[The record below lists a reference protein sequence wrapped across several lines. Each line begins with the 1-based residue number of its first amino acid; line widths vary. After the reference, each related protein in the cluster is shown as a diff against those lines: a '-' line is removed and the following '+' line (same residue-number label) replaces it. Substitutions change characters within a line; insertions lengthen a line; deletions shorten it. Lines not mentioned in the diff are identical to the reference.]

1 MVKAYLKGNSKLS
14 TAKERI
20 RRWLT
25 EGDIV
30 LQPDEITILQRLE
43 FADRLMSQ
51 GITVTGLLRK
61 QIMDEFGV
69 SQSTADGD
77 IFNAQEIFGESRKIN
92 KRYLGHLHLQDI
104 HADLTRIRKKLF
116 EDKNIPDQKEMQALA
131 RLHDSYT
138 YQLNSL
144 PDTDPPP
151 AVKRPIFVFM
161 LPQGH
166 APKAPMELTDAMA
179 KADEF
184 INYELLPNG
193 KIEMENGTAEGKRTD
208 IIERMVKLDPSI

>member
-1 MVKAYLKGNSKLS
+1 MKAYPKGNSKLS

-20 RRWLT
+20 KRWLT
-25 EGDIV
+25 DGDIT
-30 LQPDEITILQRLE
+30 LQPEEITILQRWE

-51 GITVTGLLRK
+51 GITVTALLRGR
-61 QIMDEFGV
+61 IMEEFAV
-69 SQSTADGD
+69 SQSTADND
-77 IFNAQEIFGESRKIN
+77 IFSAQEVFGESRKIN

-116 EDKNIPDQKEMQALA
+116 EREDDKGKKIAVIPDHKEMQALA
-131 RLHDSYT
+131 KLHDAYT

-151 AVKRPIFVFM
+151 AVKRPIFLFQ
-161 LPQGH
+161 LPHGN
-166 APKAPMELTDAMA
+166 APKAPMQLDNAMQ

-193 KIEMENGTAEGKRTD
+193 KTTMENGTAQD
-208 IIERMVKLDPSI
+208 